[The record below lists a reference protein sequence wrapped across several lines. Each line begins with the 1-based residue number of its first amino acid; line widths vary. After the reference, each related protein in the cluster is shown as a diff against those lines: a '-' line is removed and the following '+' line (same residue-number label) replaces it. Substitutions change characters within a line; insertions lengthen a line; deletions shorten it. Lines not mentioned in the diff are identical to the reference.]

1 MKTKLT
7 KQRQDRDSAVRRQT
21 MGQSQ
26 RTTPHHLP
34 GKRHSSKVSFAPHKQ
49 PLVTTSLSLTSCRAE
64 AGSALTYIISTPP
77 GVTEEDVCSLL
88 DEESVVHSG
97 SETESLLQGSLFG
110 EVFL

>member
-7 KQRQDRDSAVRRQT
+7 KQRQDGDSAVRWQT
-21 MGQSQ
+21 TGQPQ
-26 RTTPHHLP
+26 KATPHGLP

-49 PLVTTSLSLTSCRAE
+49 PLASTTLSL
-64 AGSALTYIISTPP
+64 LTYIISTPP